1 MKGTLRS
8 GKPDESSI
16 DAEILRL
23 VDGLL
28 GLVWA
33 RFFARI
39 AEFELSA
46 PEAKALKFLSLDRPI
61 TMRELSSKLHSN
73 PSNVTVVVSRL
84 EGRGL
89 VRRSGAQD
97 RRVRGVQLTEAGVRL
112 WERLSERLAED
123 HPAVNGLSP
132 AQKETFRKI
141 LRQLVSPLK

>member
-1 MKGTLRS
+1 MKGSSRNA
-8 GKPDESSI
+8 KPDESSL
-16 DAEILRL
+16 DGEILRL

-28 GLVWA
+28 GLVWS

-46 PEAKALKFLSLDRPI
+46 PEAKALKFLSVERPI
-61 TMRELSSKLHSN
+61 TMRELSAKLHSN

-97 RRVRGVQLTEAGVRL
+97 RRVRGVQLTEEGFGL
-112 WERLSERLAED
+112 WQRLSERLAED
-123 HPAVNGLSP
+123 HPAVHGLSP
-132 AQKETFRKI
+132 AQKEAFRKI
-141 LRQLVSPLK
+141 LRQLVK